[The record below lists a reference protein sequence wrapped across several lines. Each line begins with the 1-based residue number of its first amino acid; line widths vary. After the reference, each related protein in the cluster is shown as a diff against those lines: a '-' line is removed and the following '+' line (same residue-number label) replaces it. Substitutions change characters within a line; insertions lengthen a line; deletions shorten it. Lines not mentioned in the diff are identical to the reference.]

1 MKRNAPVFALVLFL
15 LACGMEPAPE
25 RPAAGRLTSR
35 PHAATLP
42 PAAPGLH
49 ELDLGGG
56 RVGLLY
62 VPAGYR
68 ADTPAPTVVMLHGA
82 GGDARGGI
90 DPLLRFADESGLL
103 LLAPASGKETWDVIV
118 GGFGPDVTAIDDA
131 LADVFA
137 HYAVDPDRLAVG
149 GFSDGASYALS
160 LGMTNGDLF
169 THILAFSPGFAAPGD
184 AVGRPAI
191 YISHGIADRVLPID
205 RTSRRLLPRLR
216 DAGYEVVYE
225 EFPDGHVVPAGHA
238 QRALGWFLG

>member
-1 MKRNAPVFALVLFL
+1 MIRSAPVFALVFLL
-15 LACGMEPAPE
+15 LACGIGPAPE
-25 RPAAGRLTSR
+25 RTAAGRLTSR
-35 PHAATLP
+35 PHPPTLP

-49 ELDLGGG
+49 ELDIGGG

-62 VPAGYR
+62 VPAEYR
-68 ADTPAPTVVMLHGA
+68 ADAPAPLVVMLHGA

-103 LLAPASGKETWDVIV
+103 LLAPASRKTTWDVIV
-118 GGFGPDVTAIDDA
+118 GGFGPDVTIIDQA
-131 LADVFA
+131 LTDVFA
-137 HYAVDPDRLAVG
+137 RYAVDPKRLAVG

-169 THILAFSPGFAAPGD
+169 THILAFSPGFAAPDD
-184 AVGRPAI
+184 AVGRPEI

-205 RTSRRLLPRLR
+205 RTSRRLHPRLR

-225 EFPDGHVVPAGHA
+225 EFPDGHVVPAAHA
-238 QRALGWFLG
+238 QRALAWFLQ